1 MISRQDLTEADRIAT
16 CGQNDLRAEQ
26 TLTWP
31 EGGQGKLVKGAD
43 QEASLVWRWLAQ
55 GGGGG
60 GGVSSSSPTVS
71 ESTGMSLP
79 AVSFLMILEIHI
91 TF

>member
-43 QEASLVWRWLAQ
+43 QEASLAWRWLAQ
-55 GGGGG
+55 GG
-60 GGVSSSSPTVS
+60 SLSSPTAS

-91 TF
+91 IF